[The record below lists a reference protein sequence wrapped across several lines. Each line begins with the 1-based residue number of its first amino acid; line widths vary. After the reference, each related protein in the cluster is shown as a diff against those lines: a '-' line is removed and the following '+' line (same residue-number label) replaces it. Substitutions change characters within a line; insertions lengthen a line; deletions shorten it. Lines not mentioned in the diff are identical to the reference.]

1 MGGWVGWSKEI
12 VSPQSGSAEHSLESK
27 FRLSVAKKC
36 SLLYILIACFGSVG
50 LPLIVGGWGGRFSNC
65 GKRKMAHYL
74 PLIIQTQGGTRGGCF
89 L

>member
-50 LPLIVGGWGGRFSNC
+50 LPLIVGGWGGDDFQIVGNVRWHTIC
-65 GKRKMAHYL
+65 H
-74 PLIIQTQGGTRGGCF
+74 
-89 L
+89 